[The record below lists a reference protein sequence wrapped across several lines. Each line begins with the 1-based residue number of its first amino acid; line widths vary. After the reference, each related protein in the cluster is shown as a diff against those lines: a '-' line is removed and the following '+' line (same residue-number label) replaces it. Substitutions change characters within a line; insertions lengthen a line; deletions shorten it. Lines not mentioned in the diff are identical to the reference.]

1 MNNFRFRWILLQE
14 TKRQYQ
20 YQCQYNVFNAAS
32 DNVDDNWRD
41 FIEGFLLAISFSSYP
56 IVYRHPSNVIDDEW
70 TQFKFIDRLM
80 YRWYTSLS
88 FCYTIIIL
96 KYLSNRLLHR
106 HRLFFLWRFL
116 LLLLLLEIII
126 SWIFLPFFLDLFF
139 LADVHEDYYADPF
152 TSNSS
157 LCSYVFYWRL
167 LVIIDRD
174 WRVMLSF
181 CLKSLYFHLC

>member
-1 MNNFRFRWILLQE
+1 MQEFLQTYICIYSAHAPILPYISYFYWKL
-14 TKRQYQ
+14 
-20 YQCQYNVFNAAS
+20 CVLFVSMNVFNATS

-56 IVYRHPSNVIDDEW
+56 IVYRHPSNVMDDEW

-116 LLLLLLEIII
+116 LLLLLEIII

-139 LADVHEDYYADPF
+139 LTDVYEDYYADPF

-157 LCSYVFYWRL
+157 LYSYVF
-167 LVIIDRD
+167 
-174 WRVMLSF
+174 
-181 CLKSLYFHLC
+181 